1 MDNKKKQFKPIHTL
15 KKTTLETSLKFAYD
29 MTFGKNG
36 EHRNHRTGGIYL
48 RKNGEIFANTFQGKL
63 SEFAVY
69 NTLYKDFITNQNLKK
84 IVEIDEKISELEPD
98 KIEALFK
105 IIDVLKNM

>member
-1 MDNKKKQFKPIHTL
+1 MNF
-15 KKTTLETSLKFAYD
+15 LEITP
-29 MTFGKNG
+29 
-36 EHRNHRTGGIYL
+36 
-48 RKNGEIFANTFQGKL
+48 
-63 SEFAVY
+63 